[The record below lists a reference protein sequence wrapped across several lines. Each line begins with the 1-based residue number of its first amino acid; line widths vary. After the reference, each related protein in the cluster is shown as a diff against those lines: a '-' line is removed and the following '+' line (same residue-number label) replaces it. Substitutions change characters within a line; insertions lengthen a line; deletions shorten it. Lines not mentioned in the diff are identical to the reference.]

1 MQEREMIHTT
11 NKAWLSSVVIFLTS
25 VIVTQAG
32 FS

>member
-1 MQEREMIHTT
+1 MQEREMIDTT
-11 NKAWLSSVVIFLTS
+11 NNAWLSSVVIFLTS